1 APVTSRHQTCMK
13 QMELT
18 DVLFAACR
26 EVLPLQQAEIVLEP
40 GEGALADALGDGA
53 FRSRAPRTI
62 FHRMRGGQQVLE
74 YVCPCPALGGLPKS
88 WRFESAKEL
97 ASAIVVHLDM
107 EGLAVHITR
116 LGEFFMVTKEADRGS
131 APGPTATSSVTPQPL
146 GGGGALW
153 VPSDPPSPI

>member
-116 LGEFFMVTKEADRGS
+116 LGEFFMVTKDHLAWQQKKGWRHRPGNS
-131 APGPTATSSVTPQPL
+131 AMR
-146 GGGGALW
+146 
-153 VPSDPPSPI
+153 